1 MSGSTST
8 AFDLLARPIQRWVW
22 RRQWRELH
30 AVQEQ
35 AIVSI
40 LDGRD
45 VLISSPTASGKTEA
59 AFLPI
64 CSALLDEAAT
74 SLGVIYISPL
84 KALINDQNRRLEEL
98 FECIN
103 APVTP
108 WHGDIAA
115 HIKRRFINRPKG
127 VLLITPES
135 LEAMFVNRGTSIPRL
150 VNKLRFIVV
159 DELHAFIGT
168 ERGRQL
174 QSLMHRLELAAQR
187 KVSRI
192 GLSATLGDPD
202 LATEF
207 LRPRFSESVE
217 LVISSEMS
225 REILMLVRGYRRI
238 RSNDA
243 TVSESTI
250 ETAKG
255 SSREVVKPLSGDDIE
270 ISRHLFERLR
280 GKTNLV
286 FANRR
291 TQVELFADL
300 LRRQGERANVPNE
313 FWPHHGNLSR
323 TIREEAERRLRSQ
336 RPSTVVAT
344 TTLELGIDIGAVD
357 SIAQIGAP
365 RSVAS
370 MTQRLGRSGRKPGDP
385 STIRIYIQEHEITE
399 NTPPVHQLRVSL
411 VQTIAMIR
419 LLLRRWVEPPP
430 PSSLHLST
438 LVQQVLSLTAQHG
451 GFRAIDAYRALCS
464 TGPFHAVSQSTLA
477 KLLRDLAS
485 HELITQTH
493 DGLIVLDLS
502 GERLV
507 NNFDFYAAF
516 SSFDEWR
523 LVNRSR
529 VLGTLPVTFPLL
541 LNAFLIFA
549 GRRWRIVG
557 IDEKR
562 REVRLESAAGGKVP
576 QFYGSGAL
584 IHDCVRKEMRQVYM
598 DGDVP
603 NFLDASGGG
612 LLHEGRIAFQRF
624 NLRDQPFV
632 QRDTDTYVFPWVGDR
647 TLNTLALQFRA
658 QGANVIV
665 DQPALRFISASPE
678 DVKKRIDRI
687 ADSEKVDPKT
697 LAAVVGNKKIEK
709 HHKYLSE
716 QLLNSDYASS
726 QLDAEGSFQTA
737 KSLARLMAKRM

>member
-255 SSREVVKPLSGDDIE
+255 SSREVAKPLSGDDIE
-270 ISRHLFERLR
+270 ISR
-280 GKTNLV
+280 N
-286 FANRR
+286 
-291 TQVELFADL
+291 
-300 LRRQGERANVPNE
+300 
-313 FWPHHGNLSR
+313 
-323 TIREEAERRLRSQ
+323 
-336 RPSTVVAT
+336 
-344 TTLELGIDIGAVD
+344 TLN
-357 SIAQIGAP
+357 
-365 RSVAS
+365 
-370 MTQRLGRSGRKPGDP
+370 KP
-385 STIRIYIQEHEITE
+385 
-399 NTPPVHQLRVSL
+399 
-411 VQTIAMIR
+411 
-419 LLLRRWVEPPP
+419 
-430 PSSLHLST
+430 
-438 LVQQVLSLTAQHG
+438 
-451 GFRAIDAYRALCS
+451 
-464 TGPFHAVSQSTLA
+464 HAV
-477 KLLRDLAS
+477 
-485 HELITQTH
+485 H
-493 DGLIVLDLS
+493 
-502 GERLV
+502 
-507 NNFDFYAAF
+507 
-516 SSFDEWR
+516 
-523 LVNRSR
+523 
-529 VLGTLPVTFPLL
+529 
-541 LNAFLIFA
+541 
-549 GRRWRIVG
+549 
-557 IDEKR
+557 
-562 REVRLESAAGGKVP
+562 
-576 QFYGSGAL
+576 
-584 IHDCVRKEMRQVYM
+584 
-598 DGDVP
+598 
-603 NFLDASGGG
+603 
-612 LLHEGRIAFQRF
+612 
-624 NLRDQPFV
+624 
-632 QRDTDTYVFPWVGDR
+632 
-647 TLNTLALQFRA
+647 
-658 QGANVIV
+658 
-665 DQPALRFISASPE
+665 
-678 DVKKRIDRI
+678 
-687 ADSEKVDPKT
+687 
-697 LAAVVGNKKIEK
+697 AVVEC
-709 HHKYLSE
+709 
-716 QLLNSDYASS
+716 
-726 QLDAEGSFQTA
+726 
-737 KSLARLMAKRM
+737 